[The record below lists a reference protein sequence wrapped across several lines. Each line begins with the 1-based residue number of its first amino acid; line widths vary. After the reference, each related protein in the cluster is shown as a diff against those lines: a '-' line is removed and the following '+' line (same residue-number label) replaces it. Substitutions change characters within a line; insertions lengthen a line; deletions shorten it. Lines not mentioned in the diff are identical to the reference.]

1 MHRHWTN
8 KCLHQDER
16 KRAVMTL
23 LQLFISFLQV
33 GALSFGGGYA
43 SMPLI
48 QEQVINVHHWL
59 TVSEFTDLI
68 SISQMT
74 PGPIAV
80 NSATF
85 VGIKIAGIPGA
96 IVATI
101 GCILPSILLVT
112 VISHFYLKYRNLSLL
127 QEILK
132 MLRPAVVSLIATA
145 GVSILVTAFFGESGL
160 MTIKNIKY
168 QMVVIFIICM
178 VMLMKYRLDPVLVMV
193 LAGVMNVAQYY
204 IGTLL

>member
-178 VMLMKYRLDPVLVMV
+178 VMLMKYKMDPVLVMV

>member
-1 MHRHWTN
+1 
-8 KCLHQDER
+8 
-16 KRAVMTL
+16 
-23 LQLFISFLQV
+23 
-33 GALSFGGGYA
+33 
-43 SMPLI
+43 
-48 QEQVINVHHWL
+48 
-59 TVSEFTDLI
+59 
-68 SISQMT
+68 
-74 PGPIAV
+74 
-80 NSATF
+80 
-85 VGIKIAGIPGA
+85 
-96 IVATI
+96 
-101 GCILPSILLVT
+101 
-112 VISHFYLKYRNLSLL
+112 
-127 QEILK
+127 

>member
-160 MTIKNIKY
+160 IIIKNIKY
-168 QMVVIFIICM
+168 QMIVIFIICM
-178 VMLMKYRLDPVLVMV
+178 VMLMKYKMDPVLVMV

>member
-145 GVSILVTAFFGESGL
+145 GVSILITAFFGESGL
-160 MTIKNIKY
+160 IIIKNIKY
-168 QMVVIFIICM
+168 QMIVIFIICM
-178 VMLMKYRLDPVLVMV
+178 VMLMKYKMDPVLVMV

>member
-33 GALSFGGGYA
+33 GTLSFGGGYA

-160 MTIKNIKY
+160 MIIKNIKY

>member
-1 MHRHWTN
+1 
-8 KCLHQDER
+8 
-16 KRAVMTL
+16 MTL

-33 GALSFGGGYA
+33 GTLSFGGGYA

-160 MTIKNIKY
+160 MIIKNIKY